1 MNCADYSVANY
12 QDGMLTLR
20 VLIEEYNIFWPG
32 LFWIRWQWPSVM
44 EFIVR
49 NGLVTLDSTIGKLAM
64 SAWQNEPVD
73 PVWVDCYYAMWLDN
87 IVAGVLILG
96 AAYVTTKIT
105 VVLVQT
111 IIQSVILV
119 WYTYTALGYMSLTV
133 EQSVVVE

>member
-1 MNCADYSVANY
+1 
-12 QDGMLTLR
+12 
-20 VLIEEYNIFWPG
+20 
-32 LFWIRWQWPSVM
+32 
-44 EFIVR
+44 
-49 NGLVTLDSTIGKLAM
+49 
-64 SAWQNEPVD
+64 
-73 PVWVDCYYAMWLDN
+73 MWLDN